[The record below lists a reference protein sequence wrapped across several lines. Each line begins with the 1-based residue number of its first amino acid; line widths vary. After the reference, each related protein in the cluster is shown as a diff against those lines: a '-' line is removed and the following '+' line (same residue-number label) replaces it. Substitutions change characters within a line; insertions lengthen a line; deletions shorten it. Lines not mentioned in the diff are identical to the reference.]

1 MKNHFG
7 DGILAGLQAS
17 TPQSMS
23 DIRHYCDDYRR
34 GYVCGYAH
42 QRASQRGRQQAAF
55 EAGQLCRRYGLMRD
69 IVAEFFTDVS
79 NPSLVAWFYAGY
91 DQSSLVVSRNDA

>member
-42 QRASQRGRQQAAF
+42 QRASLRGRQQAAF

-69 IVAEFFTDVS
+69 IVAEFFSDVS
-79 NPSLVAWFYAGY
+79 NPSLIAWFYAGY
-91 DQSSLVVSRNDA
+91 DQPS